1 MFLDYLGHGLS
12 VGELSLPLK
21 YLKFLSQSSKQTKK
35 QNRLKFQKI
44 DPKQKRKMKTKN
56 CGTLIGYFLI
66 GAVIGGFGSYLIMSQ
81 LYPSEL
87 TAGPGLK
94 LMINVKTYD
103 VINDDVI
110 TNDVI
115 EF

>member
-1 MFLDYLGHGLS
+1 
-12 VGELSLPLK
+12 
-21 YLKFLSQSSKQTKK
+21 
-35 QNRLKFQKI
+35 
-44 DPKQKRKMKTKN
+44 MKTKD

-94 LMINVKTYD
+94 SMPH
-103 VINDDVI
+103 
-110 TNDVI
+110 
-115 EF
+115 

>member
-1 MFLDYLGHGLS
+1 
-12 VGELSLPLK
+12 
-21 YLKFLSQSSKQTKK
+21 
-35 QNRLKFQKI
+35 
-44 DPKQKRKMKTKN
+44 MKTKN

-103 VINDDVI
+103 VMNDDVI